1 MSKYVRPISRVAA
14 VELKDCEI
22 DRVNGGGGGSN
33 EGPLGTDVYT
43 DIPNSGAWK
52 YDGSHPD

>member
-1 MSKYVRPISRVAA
+1 MGKYVRPFSRVAA

-22 DRVNGGGGGSN
+22 DTVNGGGGFGN
-33 EGPLGTDVYT
+33 DAPANTDVYT
-43 DIPNSGAWK
+43 NIPNSEAWK